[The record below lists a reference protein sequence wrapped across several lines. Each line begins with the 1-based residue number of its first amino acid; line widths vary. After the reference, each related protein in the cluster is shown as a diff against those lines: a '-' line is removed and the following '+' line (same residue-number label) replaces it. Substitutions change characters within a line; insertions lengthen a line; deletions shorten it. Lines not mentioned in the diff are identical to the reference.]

1 MYDPSR
7 SKASIPTSTKI
18 GFKIKKETSLFQ
30 TRLIYRMNPLFQ
42 FVTCF
47 VAELSEFPYT

>member
-1 MYDPSR
+1 MYDPSG

-18 GFKIKKETSLFQ
+18 GLKVKNETSLFQ
-30 TRLIYRMNPLFQ
+30 NRLIYRINPLFR

-47 VAELSEFPYT
+47 VAELSEFPYI

>member
-1 MYDPSR
+1 MYDPSG

-18 GFKIKKETSLFQ
+18 GLKIKSETALFQ
-30 TRLIYRMNPLFQ
+30 NHLIYRMNPLFRS
-42 FVTCF
+42 VTCF